1 VLRGKPLPDGW
12 SGKCWACWQAAEA
25 STYSWLLFLDAD
37 TAPAPELIATLL
49 ARAEARG
56 LDFLTLFPLLELE
69 SFWERLLMP
78 PFAGIIQ
85 AAFPL
90 NRINDPRSPL
100 ALANGQC
107 ILIRRDVYLATG
119 GHAAVRASVLEDV
132 QLAQV
137 VKGHGYRIEIAG
149 GPDLMRVRMYTN
161 LAEISEGLR
170 KNAWAGYSAGGWRS
184 AWGAF
189 RQALLACAPLVL
201 ILGGGVALALHHPAA
216 AALLA
221 FGGLLYLLTTSF
233 WGYSV
238 HRLFQ
243 ISPLWGLLFPFGTV
257 GYFILA
263 ALAWLSIRRGAG
275 VRWKGR
281 AYHG

>member
-1 VLRGKPLPDGW
+1 
-12 SGKCWACWQAAEA
+12 
-25 STYSWLLFLDAD
+25 
-37 TAPAPELIATLL
+37 
-49 ARAEARG
+49 
-56 LDFLTLFPLLELE
+56 
-69 SFWERLLMP
+69 MP
-78 PFAGIIQ
+78 PFVGIIQ
-85 AAFPL
+85 AVFPL
-90 NRINDPRSPL
+90 DKINDPRSPL

-107 ILIRRDVYLATG
+107 ILMRRDVYVATG

-132 QLAQV
+132 HLAQV
-137 VKGHGYRIEIAG
+137 VKRGGYRMEIAA
-149 GPDLMRVRMYTN
+149 GPDLLRVRMYTN
-161 LAEISEGLR
+161 LAEIAEGLR

-189 RQALLACAPLVL
+189 RQALLAGAPLVL
-201 ILGGGVALALHHPAA
+201 ILGGGAALTLHHPTA
-216 AALLA
+216 AALIA

-243 ISPLWGLLFPFGTV
+243 ISPLWGLIFPLGTL

-263 ALAWLSIRRGAG
+263 ALAWLSIRRGGG